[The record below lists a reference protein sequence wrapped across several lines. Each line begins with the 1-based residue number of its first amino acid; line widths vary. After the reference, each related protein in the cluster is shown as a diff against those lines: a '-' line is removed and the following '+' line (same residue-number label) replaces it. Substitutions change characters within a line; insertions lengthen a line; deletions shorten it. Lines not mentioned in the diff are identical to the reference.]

1 MNDEFQ
7 RNLQQH
13 HDAVVTFIELLV
25 SEQALLAD
33 TPTPVDAL
41 ARLTER
47 KADQAD
53 ALDTLDRQRR
63 SLLDASGYTPDRN
76 GGEAAAAQQGC
87 TPLWQA
93 LLTQIATA
101 STQNRINGLAI
112 GNRLD
117 HTNRTLSFLQR
128 ASGQTLY
135 GPNGQAQSLARNQ
148 NLRGGV

>member
-13 HDAVVTFIELLV
+13 HDAVVTFIELLEA
-25 SEQALLAD
+25 EQSLLVDA
-33 TPTPVDAL
+33 PTPVDAL
-41 ARLTER
+41 ADLTER
-47 KADQAD
+47 KADQARALE
-53 ALDTLDRQRR
+53 ALDMQRR
-63 SLLDASGYTPDRN
+63 SLLSANGYTADRD
-76 GGEAAAAQQGC
+76 GGEAAAAHQGC

-93 LLTQIATA
+93 LLAQIASA

-117 HTNRTLSFLQR
+117 HTNRTLNFIQR
-128 ASGQTLY
+128 ASGQTVY
-135 GPNGQAQSLARNQ
+135 GPNGRAQSLSRNQ